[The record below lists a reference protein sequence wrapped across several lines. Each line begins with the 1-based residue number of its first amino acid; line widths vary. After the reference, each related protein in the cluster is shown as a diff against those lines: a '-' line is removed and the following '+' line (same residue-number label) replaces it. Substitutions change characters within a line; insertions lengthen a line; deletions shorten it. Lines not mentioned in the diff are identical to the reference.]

1 MGQKKELIES
11 FHSNR
16 SEYVYIFNL
25 ANSHL
30 VLEDVE
36 TLMGGVGGGCGGIGV
51 NTYAMQCNPLE
62 LKWT

>member
-36 TLMGGVGGGCGGIGV
+36 TLVGGVGGGGLWGYWGK
-51 NTYAMQCNPLE
+51 YLCNAV
-62 LKWT
+62 

>member
-36 TLMGGVGGGCGGIGV
+36 TLVGGEGPWGYWGK
-51 NTYAMQCNPLE
+51 YLCNAV
-62 LKWT
+62 